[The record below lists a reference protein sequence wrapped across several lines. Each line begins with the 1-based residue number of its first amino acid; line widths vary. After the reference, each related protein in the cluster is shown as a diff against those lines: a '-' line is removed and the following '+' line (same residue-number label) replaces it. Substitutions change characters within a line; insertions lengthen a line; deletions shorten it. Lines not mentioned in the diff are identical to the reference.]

1 PIEAS
6 ITLLGILLATIGA
19 MRAWR
24 LQKRDEILLQ
34 SLAEIQAFFEQVS
47 NAAGELNAYLALL
60 KNLQSELR
68 AGPYS
73 LDAYWRSTYLDEQA
87 SDARGS
93 QKLLR
98 KLAVDVYALDSRNV
112 HAMT

>member
-1 PIEAS
+1 AALLLASLAAIRWLYRAATSLLLFLALIAAIAACLQYVTEIEAPFFGKYLSRVPIEAS

-60 KNLQSELR
+60 
-68 AGPYS
+68 
-73 LDAYWRSTYLDEQA
+73 
-87 SDARGS
+87 
-93 QKLLR
+93 
-98 KLAVDVYALDSRNV
+98 
-112 HAMT
+112 